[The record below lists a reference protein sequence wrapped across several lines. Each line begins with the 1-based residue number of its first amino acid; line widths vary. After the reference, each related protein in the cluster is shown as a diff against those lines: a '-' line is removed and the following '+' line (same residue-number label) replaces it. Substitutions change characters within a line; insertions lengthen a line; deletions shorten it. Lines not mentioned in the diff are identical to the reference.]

1 MQDLLSMKDMYCYV
15 GDLLGF
21 KNTIMNLG
29 NDEQKTRVRDWTKF
43 IDESIKKFDNITNY
57 QLISDTIFIGAESS
71 KSGLESLINLA
82 KYLLEEGIN
91 KSFLLRGAITF
102 GEVDWDDPRIAFGKS
117 IVEAYNLA
125 NNQNWIGTSCGEKLP
140 HINSLWHFDR
150 VFVYPVPMKRGA
162 IRLWP
167 AVSWKIPI
175 TEGLCRAATDRGLT
189 FKGEVLNWES
199 YGYKIQNTR
208 LFSMYLEKIKALEE
222 RDRPYTAD
230 PSQYYGTMTTT
241 LLEIDMINIKLTKH
255 IEESKK

>member
-1 MQDLLSMKDMYCYV
+1 MKDMYCYV

-29 NDEQKTRVRDWTKF
+29 KEEQKTRVSEWTKF
-43 IDESIKKFDNITNY
+43 IDESIKRFDNITNY
-57 QLISDTIFIGAESS
+57 QLISDTIFISAESN
-71 KSGLESLINLA
+71 KNGLENLLNLS
-82 KYLLEEGIN
+82 KYLLEEGLK

-125 NNQNWIGTSCGEKLP
+125 NNQNWIGTCCGEMLP
-140 HINSLWHFDR
+140 HINTMWHFDK
-150 VFVYPVPMKRGA
+150 VFVYPVPMKKGA
-162 IRLWP
+162 IRLMP

-175 TEGLCRAATDRGLT
+175 TEILCRAATDRGLT
-189 FKGEVLNWES
+189 LKGEVLNWES
-199 YGYKIQNTR
+199 FGYKIQNTR

-230 PSQYYGTMTTT
+230 PSQYYGMMTTT
-241 LLEIDMINIKLTKH
+241 FIEIDTQNIKLTKH
-255 IEESKK
+255 IENLKK